1 MEETKKGSG
10 TTDLTVGR
18 PLTQILKFALPLVL
32 GTLFQQLYS
41 FADTVIVGRC
51 LGTDALGAVGTTYS
65 LNFLI
70 LGFVLGSCTGF
81 GIPVAQS
88 FGARDSE
95 DMHKYLF
102 NGAVLCVVLSVVF
115 TIVTTLTAAP
125 LLQLIHTP
133 AELFPDAVAYIRIIF
148 LGIPATMLFNYTSTV
163 LHSLGD
169 SQHPFY
175 FLLISSFLNIGLD
188 WLFIVPLGMGV
199 EGAAIATVVSQLF
212 SGLLCTWWF
221 FTRVEGI
228 HFTRENCVLS
238 AGHCGR
244 LAYIGLPMGF
254 EYSVSAIGAFIM
266 QDAINLL
273 GSTAVA
279 AQTAGEKIRQMF
291 TVPMA
296 SVGTAMATYVGQNHG
311 AHRTD
316 RVRQGIRDGCILQL
330 CYCAAAWVVLF
341 FVKGWAVGL
350 VLGDADPAVT
360 SGAVEYLTVISVLFC
375 HQRPARWSSVNTCRV
390 LGYSVQAVISGVG
403 ELIGRALCGWL
414 AVHSLG
420 YFGIC
425 IANPIA
431 WGLALLYC
439 VFMVTR
445 VLKKRTHKN
454 TPLRPCI
461 STAER
466 GVFMRSINKVHEH
479 RAEHCGQHTGHGDR
493 QAAHGTFHL
502 THLQGLAGAHG
513 MGRGADADALCDG
526 VGDVEEL
533 ADHLGQQVARDAGED
548 DDGTRQGC
556 DAAQLSGDVHADGRG
571 DGLRQEGGVLLP
583 GEAQREGQSQSAA
596 QAHQRTH

>member
-41 FADTVIVGRC
+41 FVDTVIVGRC

-65 LNFLI
+65 LNFFI

-102 NGAVLCVVLSVVF
+102 NGAVLCVALSVVF

-148 LGIPATMLFNYTSTV
+148 LGIPATVLFNYTSTV

-199 EGAAIATVVSQLF
+199 EGAAIATV
-212 SGLLCTWWF
+212 
-221 FTRVEGI
+221 
-228 HFTRENCVLS
+228 
-238 AGHCGR
+238 
-244 LAYIGLPMGF
+244 
-254 EYSVSAIGAFIM
+254 
-266 QDAINLL
+266 
-273 GSTAVA
+273 
-279 AQTAGEKIRQMF
+279 
-291 TVPMA
+291 
-296 SVGTAMATYVGQNHG
+296 
-311 AHRTD
+311 
-316 RVRQGIRDGCILQL
+316 VRQGIRDGCILQL

-375 HQRPARWSSVNTCRV
+375 INGLLMVFRNTLQG

-445 VLKKRTHKN
+445 VLKKEN
-454 TPLRPCI
+454 
-461 STAER
+461 A
-466 GVFMRSINKVHEH
+466 
-479 RAEHCGQHTGHGDR
+479 
-493 QAAHGTFHL
+493 
-502 THLQGLAGAHG
+502 
-513 MGRGADADALCDG
+513 
-526 VGDVEEL
+526 
-533 ADHLGQQVARDAGED
+533 
-548 DDGTRQGC
+548 
-556 DAAQLSGDVHADGRG
+556 
-571 DGLRQEGGVLLP
+571 
-583 GEAQREGQSQSAA
+583 
-596 QAHQRTH
+596 